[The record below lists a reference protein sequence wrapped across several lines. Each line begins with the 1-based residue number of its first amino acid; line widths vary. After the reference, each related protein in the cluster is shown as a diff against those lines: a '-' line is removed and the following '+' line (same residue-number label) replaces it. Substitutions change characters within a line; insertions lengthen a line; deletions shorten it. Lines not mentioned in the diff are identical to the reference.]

1 MNLPA
6 KNQPLDPLSPHARLL
21 LAIENNDERAV
32 RKIAAESDDFGAL
45 GHELDALLARHK
57 RSELLDPP
65 APQGA
70 RCHPYGLADA
80 CLAPRFSETPPF
92 SGQPGCPALELLFEL
107 GFRPDSSELSNMLA
121 RSRLANPRHLACAML
136 SRPEA
141 LQSFD
146 GFLPPAVPAAF
157 KGLEQT
163 DPAFALSMARRLA
176 GNPAWPSLAK
186 NASWIQFLF
195 LDCPECA
202 AFLKDAAKATPENSG
217 FDTLSFL
224 CRSISEKIEIFE
236 PKNYPAGSKK
246 QCQQIQQ
253 TYLDAL
259 RELLGCIDAF
269 EFREREN
276 PFCALTAHN
285 THEALPFVRQALG
298 LLAEAGFD
306 PKAHRCQWMRKLASG
321 FGRNSAKLA
330 DIAFELDAYDPQF
343 AAETLADCIPRY
355 GASAGAKE
363 RLAKIYADPRFGAG
377 RPALDAPSLIE
388 RHPVLKAISAR
399 KFVTAMRVAE
409 HIGFPRAAFQGHNS
423 AHLLALYDKPQASA
437 FLALLLAQPGWKELA
452 GNPCDPGAHTFAS
465 NTPLMIAARKANQ
478 SAAELLCAAGCDP
491 NASDKAGYT
500 ALHFICQKCCHRTA
514 DKVLPIVK
522 ALLDAGADPRL
533 ATKKGVTPIELA
545 AKKSDPETFRILAE
559 RFPELL
565 ADQKISQSVNAGIA
579 GRAQLPAFEKIILDN
594 AGASAPAPAAPK
606 KKSL

>member
-6 KNQPLDPLSPHARLL
+6 KNQPLDPRAPHARLL
-21 LAIENNDERAV
+21 LALENNDEASV
-32 RKIAAESDDFGAL
+32 RQIAAESDDFGAL
-45 GHELDALLARHK
+45 AHELDALLARRK
-57 RSELLDPP
+57 RSELLDEP
-65 APQGA
+65 APQAA
-70 RCHPYGLADA
+70 RCHPYSLADA
-80 CLAPRFSETPPF
+80 CLAPRFAETPPF
-92 SGQPGCPALELLFEL
+92 SGPPGCPALELLFEL
-107 GFRPDSSELSNMLA
+107 GYRPESAELSNMLA
-121 RSRLANPRHLACAML
+121 RSRLANARHLACAML
-136 SRPEA
+136 GQPEA
-141 LQSFD
+141 LQSSD
-146 GFLPPAVPAAF
+146 GFLPPAVAAAF

-176 GNPAWPSLAK
+176 ENPAWPSLAK

-202 AFLKDAAKATPENSG
+202 AFLKNRAKATPENTG

-224 CRSISEKIEIFE
+224 CRRISEKIEIFD
-236 PKNYPAGSKK
+236 PKNYPKEQK
-246 QCQQIQQ
+246 EKCKNIQQ

-259 RELLGCIDAF
+259 RELLDCHGAC
-269 EFREREN
+269 EFSEREN
-276 PFCALTAHN
+276 PFCSLTAHN
-285 THEALPFVRQALG
+285 THEALPFVRQALV

-306 PKAHRCQWMRKLASG
+306 PKAHRCQWVRKLASG

-330 DIAFELDAYDPQF
+330 EIAFGLNAYDPQF

-377 RPALDAPSLIE
+377 RAALEAPALIE

-399 KFVTAMRVAE
+399 KFVTAMRAAE
-409 HIGFPRAAFQGHNS
+409 LTGFPSAAFQGHNS
-423 AHLLALYDKPQASA
+423 AHLLALYDKPQAAA
-437 FLALLLAQPGWKELA
+437 FLALLLSQPGWKGLA
-452 GNPCDPGAHTFAS
+452 GKPSDPGADTFAS
-465 NTPLMIAARKANQ
+465 NTPLMIAARKANL

-514 DKVLPIVK
+514 DKALPIVK
-522 ALLDAGADPRL
+522 ALLDAGADPSL

-565 ADQKISQSVNAGIA
+565 ADQKISQGVNAGIA

-594 AGASAPAPAAPK
+594 AGAPAPAPACPK